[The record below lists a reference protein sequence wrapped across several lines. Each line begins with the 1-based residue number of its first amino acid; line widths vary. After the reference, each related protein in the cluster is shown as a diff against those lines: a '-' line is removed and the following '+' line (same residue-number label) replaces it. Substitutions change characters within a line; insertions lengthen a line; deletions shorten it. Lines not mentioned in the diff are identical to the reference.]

1 MGEAPA
7 QTEATIYGD
16 AAVSEKPTRA
26 SVKLRLADGSESD
39 CRAGIHLAREAHL
52 RTIFRDI
59 AFSETKARAIFD
71 KAMAEPERFGLRY
84 AFRENA
90 LVETPSCKRRNAEY
104 WQLGLISPMRR

>member
-1 MGEAPA
+1 MTDGSGHTSGYAPA
-7 QTEATIYGD
+7 RSEIP
-16 AAVSEKPTRA
+16 AAGVGAGAGPTRKRN

-71 KAMAEPERFGLRY
+71 KAMAEPERFGPIY
-84 AFRENA
+84 AN
-90 LVETPSCKRRNAEY
+90 VQT
-104 WQLGLISPMRR
+104 